1 MVGSLIILL
10 VLCILSIMIMGW
22 KGLFCIAGTLC
33 LVISIITSS
42 AGILFLAVIL
52 LLTWLCLFTSG
63 KNNRNLIAARSKGQ
77 KQYEEEY
84 GVIDYFDK

>member
-10 VLCILSIMIMGW
+10 ALCILSIMIMGW

-33 LVISIITSS
+33 LVVSIITSS
-42 AGILFLAVIL
+42 AGILFVSVIL
-52 LLTWLCLFTSG
+52 LLIWLCLFVSG
-63 KNNRNLIAARSKGQ
+63 KNNRRLIVARSKGQ

-84 GVIDYFDK
+84 GIIDYFDK

>member
-1 MVGSLIILL
+1 MVCILIILL
-10 VLCILSIMIMGW
+10 ILCILSIMIIGW

-33 LVISIITSS
+33 LVVSIITSS

-63 KNNRNLIAARSKGQ
+63 KNNRKLIAARSKGQ
-77 KQYEEEY
+77 KRYEEEY